1 MCHGRLGWGKLVC
14 VIPNCINI
22 IVFGPLFCFMA
33 SHLVFVFIVC
43 TTLQGFRSKN
53 LEESESKCVNQ
64 CAEKFMKLTQ
74 RVGFRFSEYQT
85 IQGQQQAAKK

>member
-1 MCHGRLGWGKLVC
+1 MCLYYVNL
-14 VIPNCINI
+14 N
-22 IVFGPLFCFMA
+22 F
-33 SHLVFVFIVC
+33 LVFVFIVC

-85 IQGQQQAAKK
+85 IKAQQQQTGKK